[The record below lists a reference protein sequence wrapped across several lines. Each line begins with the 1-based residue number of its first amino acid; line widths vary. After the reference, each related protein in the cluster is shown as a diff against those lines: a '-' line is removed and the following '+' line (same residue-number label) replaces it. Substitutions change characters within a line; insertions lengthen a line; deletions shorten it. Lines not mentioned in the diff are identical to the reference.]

1 MAEDTLEDL
10 FKEEEQE
17 MMGQL
22 SVKEESDTN
31 NDAPFEVKNESP
43 KSEPTTSI
51 KNSNTSSPYPAV
63 STPTDPVKTELIKGE
78 VSIKMER
85 GDSQPKLSRSS
96 TQRVTKRMP
105 MLFNELPDKTEEAKK
120 TFGLMKAC
128 TYSPKWLADS
138 GQEDEVM
145 SCECRASFS
154 E

>member
-1 MAEDTLEDL
+1 MAEDTLENL

-22 SVKEESDTN
+22 SVKEESDI
-31 NDAPFEVKNESP
+31 NDDPLFEVKNESP
-43 KSEPTTSI
+43 TSEPTTSM
-51 KNSNTSSPYPAV
+51 KNSNTSSPYPST
-63 STPTDPVKTELIKGE
+63 STPVDPVKTELIKGE

-85 GDSQPKLSRSS
+85 GESQPKLSRST
-96 TQRVTKRMP
+96 TQRITKRTP
-105 MLFNELPDKTEEAKK
+105 MLFNDLPDKTEEAKK
-120 TFGLMKAC
+120 TFGLMKSC

-145 SCECRASFS
+145 SCECRPSFG